1 MKKIYLILFMT
12 IFTVSCTDTDSLSP
26 VNQTKIID
34 QDAFNTPARVE
45 QNVLGMYGGVKAGNF
60 YGGRY
65 FNYQD
70 IRGEEF
76 NNERTNS
83 VTNLTTWNFG
93 LGSSTSE
100 VSNLWYA
107 AYIAI
112 NRTNVVMDNLDSSP
126 VSDALKI
133 KYKAEASFLRALSYF
148 SIVTLYAKPY
158 WVSNGDTPGVPLR
171 LKGET
176 VIGNSNLARATV
188 AQVYD
193 QIIKDLDFAE
203 ANLPSSNSSA
213 FNNTTR
219 AHKNTAIALKTRVYL
234 SMRKYDKVV
243 LEANKIVSISAPF
256 KSTSGVTHSLSS
268 SIASVFASSAVTPEN
283 VFSFAYSSNDLPGT
297 QNALVYYYHPT
308 IGNGEYSLV
317 STGIVSNASWKS
329 TDARRALNVVSGGKT
344 YVAKWTKAQSDP
356 DHVAVIRY
364 SEILLN
370 LSEAIVRDG
379 NSVTPRAIDL
389 LNAVRQRSDATT
401 TFTSASFATTQDFLD
416 AVAIERRIEL
426 LAEGFRS
433 WDVMRLGQNFGAK
446 STVSSVSPSETQY
459 IWPIPLKEILY
470 NKLCTQNAGY

>member
-1 MKKIYLILFMT
+1 MKKIYLILFTT
-12 IFTVSCTDTDSLSP
+12 IITVSCTDTDALSP
-26 VNQTKIID
+26 VNQTKIAD
-34 QDAFNTPARVE
+34 NEAFNTPARVE

-112 NRTNVVMDNLDSSP
+112 NRTNIVIDNLGASP
-126 VSDALKI
+126 VSEALKTQ
-133 KYKAEASFLRALSYF
+133 YKAEASFLRALSYF

-158 WVSNGDTPGVPLR
+158 WVANGETLGVPLR

-176 VIGNSNLARATV
+176 VIGSSNLARATV

-193 QIIKDLDFAE
+193 QILKDLDFAE
-203 ANLPSSNSSA
+203 ANLPLTYSTA
-213 FNNTTR
+213 FNKTTR

-243 LEANKIVSISAPF
+243 LEANKIVSTSAPF
-256 KSTSGVTHSLSS
+256 TSTSGVTHSLAPN
-268 SIASVFASSAVTPEN
+268 IASVFAASAVTAEN
-283 VFSFAYSSNDLPGT
+283 VFSFAFSSNDLPGT

-308 IGNGEYSLV
+308 IGNGEYSLI
-317 STGIVSNASWKS
+317 STGIVSNPSWKS

-344 YVAKWTKAQSDP
+344 YVAKWIKPQSDP

-370 LSEAIVRDG
+370 LAEAIVRDG
-379 NSVTPRAIDL
+379 NVVTPRALEL
-389 LNAVRQRSDATT
+389 LNVVRQRSDATT
-401 TFTSASFATTQDFLD
+401 TITASSVEDFLD
-416 AVAIERRIEL
+416 KIAIERRIEL

-446 STVSSVSPSETQY
+446 STVSSVRPTETQY
-459 IWPIPLKEILY
+459 IWPIPQKEILY
-470 NKLCTQNAGY
+470 NKLCDQNSGY